1 MPLHRIYAA
10 KGTFSPPEKKAIAQ
24 SITNI
29 YNSIPIPAFYTVVV
43 FIDVDEES
51 IFVGGESNARFVI
64 DLIQDAF
71 APYVRDRGLDWESH
85 VEWVEREFW
94 RENGMRPPLPNT
106 EAEKKWVELNKPV
119 PY

>member
-10 KGTFSPPEKKAIAQ
+10 TGTFSPPEKKAIAQ

-51 IFVGGESNARFVI
+51 IFVGGESNARFVRI
-64 DLIQDAF
+64 VSQHLARSYSTPEASAKASF
-71 APYVRDRGLDWESH
+71 LD
-85 VEWVEREFW
+85 
-94 RENGMRPPLPNT
+94 RENIILRLLLR
-106 EAEKKWVELNKPV
+106 ELDFSKEFCV
-119 PY
+119 RMYVCQRAMCI